1 MDFGSPV
8 ATSVIALAVAVTLAI
23 AAFVL
28 YTVYFARGGVPGA
41 GAGAGAEGGELLEE
55 NKALKARNESL
66 RREADELRTAAS
78 YLQPQSTFT
87 QPAQG
92 PALPVNVPTRG
103 EPEQYRPVGLLSFKN
118 KGEPGSAAAGS
129 DDGAQDRDRVI
140 QLIGRR
146 TYPGSD
152 DWNYYLTLPGGGL
165 RVPLEIEGRECEKS
179 RGCDELYD
187 GDSVYIAQ
195 LDATYE
201 ASMYNETPIR
211 YIPVRD

>member
-1 MDFGSPV
+1 MVFGSPV
-8 ATSVIALAVAVTLAI
+8 ATTVIALAVAVTLLI
-23 AAFVL
+23 AAFVA
-28 YTVYFARGGVPGA
+28 YTVYFSAGGGA
-41 GAGAGAEGGELLEE
+41 GGAEDDKIRQA
-55 NKALKARNESL
+55 NKALRAKNDTL
-66 RREADELRTAAS
+66 RREAEELRTAAN
-78 YLQPQSTFT
+78 YLQPQATFT
-87 QPAQG
+87 QPAPG

-103 EPEQYRPVGLLSFKN
+103 EPEQYRPVGLLSFLN
-118 KGEPGSAAAGS
+118 KGQPGAAAAGAE
-129 DDGAQDRDRVI
+129 DGAQDRDRVI

-187 GDSVYIAQ
+187 GDSVYISQ

-211 YIPVRD
+211 YIPVT

>member
-8 ATSVIALAVAVTLAI
+8 STSVIALAVAFAIAI
-23 AAFVL
+23 AAFVM
-28 YTVYFARGGVPGA
+28 YTVYLSGGDGD
-41 GAGAGAEGGELLEE
+41 GDGSGDEGDQLREA
-55 NKALKARNESL
+55 NKALKANNEAL
-66 RREADELRTAAS
+66 RREAGQLRTAAN

-87 QPAQG
+87 QQSQG
-92 PALPVNVPTRG
+92 PGVPVNVPTRG
-103 EPEQYRPVGLLSFKN
+103 EPEQYRTVGLLSFLN
-118 KGEPGSAAAGS
+118 NGQPGSAASGS
-129 DDGAQDRDRVI
+129 EDGAQDRDRVI
-140 QLIGRR
+140 QLNGRR

-187 GDSVYIAQ
+187 GDIVYISQ

-211 YIPVRD
+211 YIPVRDL